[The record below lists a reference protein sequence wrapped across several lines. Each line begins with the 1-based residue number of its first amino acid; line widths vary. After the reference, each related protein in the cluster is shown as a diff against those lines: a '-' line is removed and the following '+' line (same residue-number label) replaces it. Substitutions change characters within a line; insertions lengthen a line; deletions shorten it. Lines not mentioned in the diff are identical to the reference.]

1 MPEFGLRRKSSSRS
15 SRIALSSGVRSAS
28 STSIA
33 RRTNSCRSANDS
45 LGISARISV
54 RLIATSFDSVERF
67 LENFEIAGVA
77 SLLTSGV
84 DPLLLQRILRWT
96 VSLIEHAEDAGE
108 WKRGKFV
115 SGELVGHV
123 VPEFVLRRAVP
134 FLFLD
139 YFKAAAFFRV
149 GRIEYV
155 REKFDAFAQA
165 FDDAEPLVI
174 ERALDQL
181 DHVGDVRGVRAR
193 DKCRSACDQF
203 FHRVDGL
210 IDRAG
215 RVGFALEPDR

>member
-15 SRIALSSGVRSAS
+15 SRIAFSSGVRSAS

-33 RRTNSCRSANDS
+33 RRTNSCRSANDG

-54 RLIATSFDSVERF
+54 RLIATSFYSVECF

-77 SLLTSGV
+77 SLLSARL

-96 VSLIEHAEDAGE
+96 VSLIKYAEDARE
-108 WKRGKFV
+108 RERGQSV
-115 SGELVGHV
+115 RCQLVGDIVAH
-123 VPEFVLRRAVP
+123 FVLGCAVP

-139 YFKAAAFFRV
+139 HFEAAAFFRV
-149 GRIEYV
+149 GGIEYV

-165 FDDAEPLVI
+165 FDDAEALVI

-181 DHVGDVRGVRAR
+181 DHVSHIRGVGACDECRA
-193 DKCRSACDQF
+193 ACDQF
-203 FHRVDGL
+203 FHRIDGL
-210 IDRAG
+210 IDRASG
-215 RVGFALEPDR
+215 I